1 MSSKKDSLTKQFKT
15 QFLRQDLRARKTW
28 LDQKSERSTE
38 RENEDGSENKETKET
53 IDNVRMLAEGKD
65 IMTLKIVR
73 KRPFKQSNEAIRSQT
88 FRTQHEVVI

>member
-15 QFLRQDLRARKTW
+15 QFLRQDLRTRKTW

-73 KRPFKQSNEAIRSQT
+73 KRPFKQSNEAIRSQK